1 MKPLTHFKKT
11 KILRNILL
19 SLGAKYLFISI
30 LAVLF
35 VFPLIGTFAETASIR
50 IEVLEVFDYPG
61 VGNQTGASKI
71 NDAGEIVGSY
81 VDSSGVTRGYF
92 RTAAGHFSA
101 PIVEPNDTGNF
112 TACLGINNS
121 RVMCGFY
128 LDSDGAAHGF
138 FMSGSTFREYDV
150 ADAFGTIV
158 SGINDAGDFAGTY
171 LLETDSKA
179 FVSIGGSITPIF
191 TGAITSSANQLN
203 ALNQYV
209 GWVLD
214 REGFTHGFYGD
225 NNGVLRFP
233 VDPPGSM
240 ETILYGIND
249 RGWAVGRY
257 VDSAAVTHGLLFKPP
272 NRFVVF
278 DYPGSTFTSLNGI
291 NHTGFI
297 CGRYMDASGVL
308 HGILARVV
316 TGFTDPPGTFELSTI
331 GTMTK
336 Q

>member
-1 MKPLTHFKKT
+1 
-11 KILRNILL
+11 
-19 SLGAKYLFISI
+19 
-30 LAVLF
+30 
-35 VFPLIGTFAETASIR
+35 
-50 IEVLEVFDYPG
+50 
-61 VGNQTGASKI
+61 
-71 NDAGEIVGSY
+71 
-81 VDSSGVTRGYF
+81 
-92 RTAAGHFSA
+92 
-101 PIVEPNDTGNF
+101 
-112 TACLGINNS
+112 
-121 RVMCGFY
+121 MCGFY

-291 NHTGFI
+291 NHTGFM
-297 CGRYMDASGVL
+297 CGRYMDASGVP

-316 TGFTDPPGTFELSTI
+316 AGP
-331 GTMTK
+331 
-336 Q
+336 